1 MVITGLGVVSPI
13 GLNKQEFLNSL
24 KRGVSGVGRISYFD
38 ASNFPVQIAAEV
50 KGFQPENYF
59 TPKEARRLDKFVQY
73 ALAATKEALSEAALD
88 VAAFADRV
96 GVIVG
101 SGIGGLE
108 TLEQQHKVLLEKGP
122 TRVSPFLIP
131 MMITNLAAG
140 QISIFFGAKGPNYG
154 IVSACASANHAI
166 GAAFE
171 LIKNGFA
178 DCCITGGA
186 EAPITPLSLAGFSSM
201 KALSTRNAEP
211 EKASRPFDANRDG
224 FIIGEGAGILILE
237 ESELAIKRGAK
248 IYAEVVGYGASADAY
263 HITAPDITGSG
274 AAKAMKEALMQAS
287 MKPKQIDYINA
298 HGTST
303 EANDKLETLAI
314 KTVFGRQAYNI
325 PVSSTKSMTGHL
337 LGAAAAIELV
347 ATVLAL
353 EHSFIPPTINYE
365 TPDPNCDLN
374 YVPNKAINKEINVAM
389 SNSFGFGGQNAVV
402 IVKKF

>member
-1 MVITGLGVVSPI
+1 MGVISPI
-13 GLNKQEFLNSL
+13 GLNKQDFLKSL
-24 KRGVSGVGRISYFD
+24 QNGVSGVSRISYFD
-38 ASNFPVQIAAEV
+38 AANFPVQIAAEV

-73 ALAATKEALSEAALD
+73 ALAATKEALSDAALD
-88 VAAFADRV
+88 IAAFADRV

-131 MMITNLAAG
+131 MMIPNLAAG

-154 IVSACASANHAI
+154 VVSACASANHAI

-201 KALSTRNAEP
+201 KALSTRNDEP

-237 ESELAIKRGAK
+237 ESELAKKRGAK
-248 IYAEVVGYGASADAY
+248 VYAEVVGYGASADAY

-274 AAKAMKEALMQAS
+274 AAKAMKEALMQANV
-287 MKPKQIDYINA
+287 KPEQVDYINA

-325 PVSSTKSMTGHL
+325 PISSTKSMTGHL
-337 LGAAAAIELV
+337 LGAAAAIELI

-374 YVPNKAINKEINVAM
+374 YVPNKSIKQEVNVAM
-389 SNSFGFGGQNAVV
+389 SNSFGFGGQNAV
-402 IVKKF
+402 ILVKKYK

>member
-1 MVITGLGVVSPI
+1 MGVISPI
-13 GLNKQEFLNSL
+13 GLNKQDFLESL
-24 KRGVSGVGRISYFD
+24 QNGVSGVSRISYFD
-38 ASNFPVQIAAEV
+38 AANFPVQIAAEV

-73 ALAATKEALSEAALD
+73 ALAATKEALSDAALD
-88 VAAFADRV
+88 IAAFADRV

-131 MMITNLAAG
+131 MMIPNLAAG

-154 IVSACASANHAI
+154 VVSACASANHAI

-201 KALSTRNAEP
+201 KALSTRNDEP
-211 EKASRPFDANRDG
+211 EKASRPFDADRDG

-237 ESELAIKRGAK
+237 ESELAKKRGAK
-248 IYAEVVGYGASADAY
+248 VYAEVVGYGASADAY

-274 AAKAMKEALMQAS
+274 AAKAMKEALIQANV
-287 MKPKQIDYINA
+287 KPEQVDYINA

-325 PVSSTKSMTGHL
+325 PISSTKSMTGHL
-337 LGAAAAIELV
+337 LGAAAAIELI

-374 YVPNKAINKEINVAM
+374 YVPNKSIKQEVNVAM
-389 SNSFGFGGQNAVV
+389 SNSFGFGGQNAV
-402 IVKKF
+402 ILVKKYK